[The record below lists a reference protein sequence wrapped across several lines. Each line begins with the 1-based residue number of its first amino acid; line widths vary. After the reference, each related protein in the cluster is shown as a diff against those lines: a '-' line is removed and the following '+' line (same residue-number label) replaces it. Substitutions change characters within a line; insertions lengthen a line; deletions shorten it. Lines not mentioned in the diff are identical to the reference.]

1 MLSQVFEAHILMS
14 FAYELIDLQPSTPL
28 SGDQKVYHVAFPYF
42 GPTPFY
48 P

>member
-1 MLSQVFEAHILMS
+1 MS
-14 FAYELIDLQPSTPL
+14 FAHELIDLQPLTPP

-48 P
+48 PY